1 MQAGRFE
8 ALDSMR
14 GEGNMSLT
22 AHANLLVS
30 RIKQIWNIH
39 YSTSKVQIYDWDL
52 KIINV
57 PLQGNMY
64 VEWFLFCFSSFFL
77 FLLHMYVFYIDFLS
91 SSGQFLYISTFSTD
105 LIVDTMLSTILT
117 SGMVKMSRH
126 RARKKQQK
134 SEGFC
139 LPSG

>member
-1 MQAGRFE
+1 LIVLLSQITFPVLEEVQRGTKEGNHWYVLSMNMQAGRFE
-8 ALDSMR
+8 ALDSMH

-39 YSTSKVQIYDWDL
+39 YSTSKVQIQDWDL

-64 VEWFLFCFSSFFL
+64 VE
-77 FLLHMYVFYIDFLS
+77 
-91 SSGQFLYISTFSTD
+91 
-105 LIVDTMLSTILT
+105 
-117 SGMVKMSRH
+117 
-126 RARKKQQK
+126 
-134 SEGFC
+134 
-139 LPSG
+139 

>member
-1 MQAGRFE
+1 LPVLLSQITFPVLEEVQRGIKEGNHWYVLSMNMQAGRFE

-22 AHANLLVS
+22 AHANSLVS

-39 YSTSKVQIYDWDL
+39 YNTSKVQIQDWDL

-64 VEWFLFCFSSFFL
+64 VEWFLICFSSFFL
-77 FLLHMYVFYIDFLS
+77 FLLHMYVFTLTFFPLLVDF
-91 SSGQFLYISTFSTD
+91 
-105 LIVDTMLSTILT
+105 
-117 SGMVKMSRH
+117 
-126 RARKKQQK
+126 
-134 SEGFC
+134 
-139 LPSG
+139 